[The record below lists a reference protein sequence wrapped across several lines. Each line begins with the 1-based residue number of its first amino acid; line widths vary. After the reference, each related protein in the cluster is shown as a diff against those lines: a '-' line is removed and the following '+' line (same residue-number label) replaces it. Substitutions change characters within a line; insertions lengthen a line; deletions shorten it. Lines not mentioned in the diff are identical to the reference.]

1 MGKESRLISG
11 GEIYQTELKKV
22 AEHKDYRGSFS
33 EIFQEYW
40 NTCIEPVQWSLVKSK
55 ENVFRGMHL
64 HKRHDEYFCLLTGH
78 CFLGLKDIRPGSPT
92 EGVHSLY
99 ELFEEDLAA
108 LAFPKGLLHGWYFD
122 TPSIHVQA
130 VSEAYVD
137 YGKDDNWGVIWNAP
151 DLGIPWPMDDA
162 ILSQRAQDFPTEA
175 ELKASL
181 GDWKPF
187 EEARE
192 KIQKS

>member
-1 MGKESRLISG
+1 MEKTSRLISG
-11 GEIYQTELKKV
+11 EEIYQTELKKV
-22 AEHKDYRGSFS
+22 KEHKDYRGSFS

-78 CFLGLKDIRPGSPT
+78 CLLALKDIRSGSPT
-92 EGVHSLY
+92 EGAYSLY

-108 LAFPKGLLHGWYFD
+108 LSFPKGLLHGWYFY

-137 YGKDDNWGVIWNAP
+137 YGKDDNHGVIWNAP
-151 DLGIPWPMDDA
+151 DLGIPWPMDEVV
-162 ILSQRAQDFPTEA
+162 LSERAQDFPTEA
-175 ELKASL
+175 ELKDSL
-181 GDWKPF
+181 GDWQPF
-187 EEARE
+187 D
-192 KIQKS
+192 KSYQELP